1 MINFEK
7 LAYGETLL
15 NGDTIVFRLEGEFGS
30 YRNEELKEKIVDALK
45 DSNMHVII
53 DLTRVEKI
61 DSPSI
66 ALLVECMR
74 VSEETNT
81 SLKVIGINNK
91 VKSVLEMMNLPTLFD
106 DIELTQIPWPSQH
119 TLYRPKAV

>member
-1 MINFEK
+1 M
-7 LAYGETLL
+7 L
-15 NGDTIVFRLEGEFGS
+15 NADTIVFRLEGEFGS

-106 DIELTQIPWPSQH
+106 DIELTQIPWTNNH
-119 TLYRPKAV
+119 VLYRPKAV

>member
-106 DIELTQIPWPSQH
+106 DIELTQVPWTNQH
-119 TLYRPKAV
+119 VLYRPKAV

>member
-61 DSPSI
+61 DSPAV

-106 DIELTQIPWPSQH
+106 DIELTQIPWTSQH

>member
-106 DIELTQIPWPSQH
+106 DIELTQIPWTNNH
-119 TLYRPKAV
+119 VLYRPKAV

>member
-30 YRNEELKEKIVDALK
+30 YRNEELKEKIVAALK

-106 DIELTQIPWPSQH
+106 DIELTQIPWTSQH

>member
-30 YRNEELKEKIVDALK
+30 YRNEELKEKIVGALK

-61 DSPSI
+61 DSPAV
-66 ALLVECMR
+66 ALLVESMR
-74 VSEETNT
+74 VSEEMNT

-91 VKSVLEMMNLPTLFD
+91 AKSVLEMMNLPTLFD
-106 DIELTQIPWPSQH
+106 DIELTQIPWTSQH

>member
-74 VSEETNT
+74 VSEEMNT

-91 VKSVLEMMNLPTLFD
+91 AKSVLEIMNLPTLFD
-106 DIELTQIPWPSQH
+106 DIELTQIPWTSQH
-119 TLYRPKAV
+119 ILYRPKAV

>member
-106 DIELTQIPWPSQH
+106 DIELTQVPWMNQH
-119 TLYRPKAV
+119 VLYRPKSV

>member
-106 DIELTQIPWPSQH
+106 DIELTQIPWTSQH
-119 TLYRPKAV
+119 ALYRSKAV

>member
-15 NGDTIVFRLEGEFGS
+15 NGDTIVFRLEGEFGG

-106 DIELTQIPWPSQH
+106 DIELTQIPWTNNH
-119 TLYRPKAV
+119 VLYRPKAV

>member
-30 YRNEELKEKIVDALK
+30 YRNEELKEKIVDTLK

-106 DIELTQIPWPSQH
+106 DIELTQIPWTSQH
-119 TLYRPKAV
+119 ALYRPKAV

>member
-81 SLKVIGINNK
+81 SLNVIGINNK

-106 DIELTQIPWPSQH
+106 DIELTQIPWTSQH

>member
-91 VKSVLEMMNLPTLFD
+91 AKSVLEMMNLPTLFD
-106 DIELTQIPWPSQH
+106 DIELTQIPWTNNH
-119 TLYRPKAV
+119 VLYRPKAV

>member
-74 VSEETNT
+74 VSEEMNT

-106 DIELTQIPWPSQH
+106 DIELTQIPWTNNH
-119 TLYRPKAV
+119 VLYRPKSV

>member
-106 DIELTQIPWPSQH
+106 DIELTQIPWTSQH
-119 TLYRPKAV
+119 ALYRPKAV

>member
-1 MINFEK
+1 MINFKK

-15 NGDTIVFRLEGEFGS
+15 NGVTIVFRLEGEFGS
-30 YRNEELKEKIVDALK
+30 YRNEELKEKIVNALK

-106 DIELTQIPWPSQH
+106 DIELTQIPWTSQH

>member
-7 LAYGETLL
+7 LSYRETLL
-15 NGDTIVFRLEGEFGS
+15 NGHTIVFRLEGEF
-30 YRNEELKEKIVDALK
+30 
-45 DSNMHVII
+45 
-53 DLTRVEKI
+53 

-74 VSEETNT
+74 VSEEMNT

-91 VKSVLEMMNLPTLFD
+91 AKSVLEMMNLPTLFD
-106 DIELTQIPWPSQH
+106 DIELTQIPWTNNH
-119 TLYRPKAV
+119 VLYRPKAV

>member
-106 DIELTQIPWPSQH
+106 DIELTQIPWTSQH

>member
-81 SLKVIGINNK
+81 SLNVIGINTK

-106 DIELTQIPWPSQH
+106 DIELTQIPWTSQH
-119 TLYRPKAV
+119 ALYRPKAV

>member
-45 DSNMHVII
+45 DSNMHVIF

-106 DIELTQIPWPSQH
+106 DIELTQIPWTSQH
-119 TLYRPKAV
+119 ALYRPKAV

>member
-74 VSEETNT
+74 VSEEMNT

-91 VKSVLEMMNLPTLFD
+91 AKSVLEMMNLPTLFD
-106 DIELTQIPWPSQH
+106 DIELTQIPWTNNH
-119 TLYRPKAV
+119 VLYRPKAV

>member
-74 VSEETNT
+74 VSEEMNT

-91 VKSVLEMMNLPTLFD
+91 AKSVLEMMNLPTLFD
-106 DIELTQIPWPSQH
+106 DIELTQIPWTNNH
-119 TLYRPKAV
+119 VLYRPKSV

>member
-1 MINFEK
+1 
-7 LAYGETLL
+7 
-15 NGDTIVFRLEGEFGS
+15 
-30 YRNEELKEKIVDALK
+30 
-45 DSNMHVII
+45 MHVII

-74 VSEETNT
+74 VSEEMNT

-91 VKSVLEMMNLPTLFD
+91 AKSVLEMMNLPTLFD
-106 DIELTQIPWPSQH
+106 DIELTQIPWTNNH
-119 TLYRPKAV
+119 VLYRPKSV

>member
-91 VKSVLEMMNLPTLFD
+91 IKSVLEMMNLPTLFD
-106 DIELTQIPWPSQH
+106 DIELTQIPWTSQH

>member
-30 YRNEELKEKIVDALK
+30 YRNEELKEKIVNALK

-106 DIELTQIPWPSQH
+106 DIELTQVPWTNQH
-119 TLYRPKAV
+119 VLYRPKAV